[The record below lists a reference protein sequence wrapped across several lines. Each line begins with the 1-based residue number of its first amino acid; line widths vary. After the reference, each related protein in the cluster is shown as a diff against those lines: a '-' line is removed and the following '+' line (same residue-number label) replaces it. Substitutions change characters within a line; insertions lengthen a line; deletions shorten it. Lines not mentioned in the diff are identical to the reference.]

1 MDGYEI
7 TLFDLLQHF
16 SMVIMVVV
24 IAISWM
30 LIYAKYEL
38 KALREAGYMELRLE
52 EAKLKTQ
59 RVLDEHKRYYDH
71 KIAKINAKK

>member
-1 MDGYEI
+1 MEENVI
-7 TLFDLLQHF
+7 TLYDLLQHF
-16 SMVIMVVV
+16 SMVFMVVV
-24 IAISWM
+24 IAIAWM

-38 KALREAGYMELRLE
+38 KALREDGYMTLRLE

-59 RVLDEHKRYYDH
+59 RVLDERKRIYDL